1 MMAKCRF
8 NVRDF
13 TKRAYEAYFGMKL
26 GDQDKPWAPHKVCK
40 HCTETL
46 RFWTQGKVNLMRFG
60 VPMVW
65 REPKNHHDDCYFC
78 IVNMSGW
85 NQRKKKDWYYP
96 DIESARRPIPHCAE
110 VPVPAFTF
118 LPALTAADE
127 MLEAMDDTD
136 SGDSSI
142 SNSSSMGGVESSPSS
157 KPKPF
162 SQGQL
167 NDLIRDLGLSKE
179 SCEILASR
187 LDKHGIL
194 GLETKITFY
203 RNRDDM
209 LIRFFTMED
218 KFVYCNDMQGLPSKM
233 GLPEYNPDDWRL
245 FIDSSKRSLKCV
257 LLHNGN
263 MFACVPIGHSVV
275 LKEHYQNV
283 KMCLEKLRY
292 SEHNW
297 ALCVDFKVVNFLLGQ
312 QGGYTKHPCFLC
324 YWDSRATDQHWVKK
338 DWPSRQDL
346 AVGDK
351 NIINE
356 PLVNRD
362 RIILPTLHIKLGL
375 MKQFVKALDKDGDC
389 FNYIAQTFPGLSI
402 EKLKGSI
409 FDGPQ
414 IRKLM
419 QDQTFTARMT
429 VVERAAWCSYVPV
442 IREFLGNTKSS
453 YYRILVDVM
462 LQNFQAL
469 GARMSIKLH
478 YLFSHLDY
486 FPGNL
491 GDVSEEQGER
501 FHQDIRTMEE
511 RYQGCWDVHMMAD
524 YCWTLIR
531 DCTEQS
537 HRRKSYKR
545 TFLQMTVKM
554 ELDLQANVTCLFC
567 K

>member
-1 MMAKCRF
+1 
-8 NVRDF
+8 
-13 TKRAYEAYFGMKL
+13 
-26 GDQDKPWAPHKVCK
+26 
-40 HCTETL
+40 
-46 RFWTQGKVNLMRFG
+46 
-60 VPMVW
+60 
-65 REPKNHHDDCYFC
+65 
-78 IVNMSGW
+78 
-85 NQRKKKDWYYP
+85 
-96 DIESARRPIPHCAE
+96 
-110 VPVPAFTF
+110 
-118 LPALTAADE
+118 
-127 MLEAMDDTD
+127 MDDTD

-142 SNSSSMGGVESSPSS
+142 SSSSSMGGVESLPSS

-179 SCEILASR
+179 SSKILASR
-187 LDKHGIL
+187 LDEHGIL
-194 GLETKITFY
+194 GSETKITFY

-218 KFVYCNDMQGLPSKM
+218 NFVHCNDIQGLLSKM
-233 GLPEYNPDDWRL
+233 GLPEYNPDDSRL

-257 LLHNGN
+257 LLHSGN
-263 MFACVPIGHSVV
+263 MFACVPIGHFVI

-283 KMCLEKLRY
+283 KMCVEKLRY

-297 ALCVDFKVVNFLLGQ
+297 ALCVDFKMVNFLLGQ

-324 YWDSRATDQHWVKK
+324 YWDSSATDQHWVKK

-362 RIILPTLHIKLGL
+362 RIILPPLHIKLGL

-389 FNYIAQTFPGLSI
+389 FNYIAQTFSGLSI
-402 EKLKGSI
+402 EKLKGGI

-429 VVERAAWCSYVPV
+429 VVERAAWCSYVSV

-453 YYRILVDVM
+453 NYRILVYVM

-491 GDVSEEQGER
+491 DDVSEEQGER

-511 RYQGCWDVHMMAD
+511 RYQGRWDVHMMAD

-545 TFLQMTVKM
+545 TFLQT
-554 ELDLQANVTCLFC
+554 NS
-567 K
+567 

>member
-1 MMAKCRF
+1 M
-8 NVRDF
+8 
-13 TKRAYEAYFGMKL
+13 
-26 GDQDKPWAPHKVCK
+26 
-40 HCTETL
+40 
-46 RFWTQGKVNLMRFG
+46 
-60 VPMVW
+60 
-65 REPKNHHDDCYFC
+65 
-78 IVNMSGW
+78 
-85 NQRKKKDWYYP
+85 
-96 DIESARRPIPHCAE
+96 
-110 VPVPAFTF
+110 
-118 LPALTAADE
+118 
-127 MLEAMDDTD
+127 
-136 SGDSSI
+136 
-142 SNSSSMGGVESSPSS
+142 
-157 KPKPF
+157 
-162 SQGQL
+162 
-167 NDLIRDLGLSKE
+167 
-179 SCEILASR
+179 
-187 LDKHGIL
+187 
-194 GLETKITFY
+194 
-203 RNRDDM
+203 
-209 LIRFFTMED
+209 
-218 KFVYCNDMQGLPSKM
+218 
-233 GLPEYNPDDWRL
+233 
-245 FIDSSKRSLKCV
+245 
-257 LLHNGN
+257 
-263 MFACVPIGHSVV
+263 
-275 LKEHYQNV
+275 
-283 KMCLEKLRY
+283 
-292 SEHNW
+292 
-297 ALCVDFKVVNFLLGQ
+297 VNFLLRQ

-362 RIILPTLHIKLGL
+362 RIILPPLHIKLGL

-402 EKLKGSI
+402 EKLKGGI

-419 QDQTFTARMT
+419 QDQTFTACMT
-429 VVERAAWCSYVPV
+429 VVERAAWCSYVSV

-453 YYRILVDVM
+453 NYRILVDVM

-501 FHQDIRTMEE
+501 FHHDIRTMEE
-511 RYQGCWDVHMMAD
+511 RYQDRWDVHMMVD

-545 TFLQMTVKM
+545 TFLQM
-554 ELDLQANVTCLFC
+554 NS
-567 K
+567 